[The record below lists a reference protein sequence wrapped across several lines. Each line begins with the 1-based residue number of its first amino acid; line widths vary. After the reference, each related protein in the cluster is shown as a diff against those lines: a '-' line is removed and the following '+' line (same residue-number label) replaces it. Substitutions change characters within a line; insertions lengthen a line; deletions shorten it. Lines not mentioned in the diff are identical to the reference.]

1 MTHNSIYRLCHK
13 KLSIIIGLFLL
24 PCLVSANNTPVVSS
38 VQEPSLQQLFMLG
51 LENSPAIQ
59 YALAQQSSALNN
71 QKVVDSFLQPEVRF
85 QSELSYA
92 WMEKQSYARTAS
104 QLQASYPLYQ
114 PDREDRSSIASYQS
128 LERKFQLEEAK
139 QALWLSVSTLYFNY
153 WTQKAEQTFL
163 QKDFESI
170 NEIMEQVKQRFTIG
184 YQDLN
189 DISDIQAR
197 LDRNR
202 ADLIRIEQNLHM
214 TEIEL
219 ESVLG
224 ISIDLSKFPPPPP
237 LSSEINLEFKQDDL
251 SKLVRQ
257 HPALLRYEQVLLAS
271 HKQVEYEKNKDG
283 IVVQAFSVLVN
294 NQSDGYFYDDMQAVK
309 LGLKLTVPIYIGNRI
324 SASVAKARSESNQ
337 ISALKRQKKLL
348 LEASFQNAIESLQ
361 HNQKRLVALERVLDS
376 NKQALVAAE
385 NGLIT
390 GNRNILDLL
399 DAQRN
404 LHRAERDI
412 AILTNRLWSN
422 WYLYQ
427 RSTGNIS
434 VLS

>member
-1 MTHNSIYRLCHK
+1 MKTFYINHSCQK
-13 KLSIIIGLFLL
+13 KLSLIVGFLL
-24 PCLVSANNTPVVSS
+24 LPFLACANNAIGSTAI
-38 VQEPSLQQLFMLG
+38 QEPSLQRLFVLG

-59 YALAQQSSALNN
+59 YALAQKNAALNN
-71 QKVVDSFLQPEVRF
+71 QKVMDSFLKPDVRF

-128 LERKFQLEEAK
+128 LERKLQLEEVK
-139 QALWLSVSTLYFNY
+139 QDLWLKISTLYFNY
-153 WTQKAEQTFL
+153 WTQKAEQLFL

-170 NEIMEQVKQRFTIG
+170 SEIMEQVQQRFTIG

-202 ADLIRIEQNLHM
+202 ADLIRIEQELRI
-214 TEIEL
+214 TEIDL
-219 ESVLG
+219 EAILG
-224 ISIDLSKFPPPPP
+224 LSIDLSKFSPP
-237 LSSEINLEFKQDDL
+237 LLL
-251 SKLVRQ
+251 SKTTNLVLKDRDLLKLVGQ
-257 HPALLRYEQVLLAS
+257 HPALLRYEQAILAS
-271 HKQVEYEKNKDG
+271 RKQMEYERNKDG
-283 IVVQAFSVLVN
+283 VVVQAFAAVVN
-294 NQSDGYFYDDMQAVK
+294 NQSDGYFYDDAQAAK
-309 LGLKLTVPIYIGNRI
+309 IGLKLNVPLYLGGKIEAAV
-324 SASVAKARSESNQ
+324 SKARSESNQ
-337 ISALKRQKKLL
+337 VMALKRQKELL
-348 LEASFQNAIESLQ
+348 LMASLQNAIESSQ
-361 HNQKRLVALERVLDS
+361 HNQKRLTALKDVLES

-385 NGLIT
+385 NGLST

-404 LHRAERDI
+404 LLRAERDI
-412 AILTNRLWSN
+412 AIVVNRLWMN

-427 RSTGNIS
+427 WSTGEIS
-434 VLS
+434 TL